1 MVATHRRWWARWPL
15 ALALAV
21 AGPSAGCSL
30 VPKSRLDECHQLS
43 RNLQAT
49 NAQLKDTVLGLRSQN
64 QDLAQR
70 AVDDARRLR
79 MRDEEVERLTESVH
93 AYQKEREEMAAA
105 VERMRRQFEAA
116 GSPPSTVADGSTR
129 P

>member
-15 ALALAV
+15 ALAV
-21 AGPSAGCSL
+21 AGPAAGCSL

-79 MRDEEVERLTESVH
+79 TRDEEVERLTESAH

-116 GSPPSTVADGSTR
+116 GSSPSAVADGSTR